1 MGEKQ
6 AKDAAAVAAGAGD
19 QDDGTAP
26 APPLDGIHYCSEH
39 PYRPATAAA
48 AAAVAGGGICAFCLQ
63 EKLGRLVSSSKSSSF
78 FPLGGHPPP
87 SGSPS
92 SPPSFRR
99 ATEPLAPPLHPS
111 GGASHKFM
119 SFHRKKTP
127 SSSSSSSAAASVG
140 GGGLKRSKSVAP
152 RPELEQFP
160 YSSSSS
166 LAAESPRKKSFW
178 SFLSLTSSAY
188 AHQAAASTP
197 YATNAGAAA
206 AARRKSVSVA
216 SAAWA
221 SRAGAGAQDQQ
232 PRGGTG
238 TGTASTLGR
247 TLEAIGEPE
256 SPSQSQVS
264 SSSSFGRKVARSRSV
279 GCGSRSFSG
288 DFLERLS
295 NGFGD
300 CTLRRVESHRE
311 PKPHKMRGGGGLR
324 HLGDAGAN
332 DDDDEEDDVYEH
344 QHRIK
349 CAGFFGGLGPASSS
363 WLSAAEAASVS
374 SGSKR
379 SSGRSHRSWAWALV
393 SPMRALRPTTTSTS
407 TKTITVVPASHVTV
421 HGNSSASALS
431 IPSPAP
437 PPSSSSEAKAAAAP
451 VASDL
456 KMFTV

>member
-1 MGEKQ
+1 MGEKH
-6 AKDAAAVAAGAGD
+6 AADAAAAD
-19 QDDGTAP
+19 QDDGQAG
-26 APPLDGIHYCSEH
+26 AAALDGVQYCSEH
-39 PYRPATAAA
+39 PYRPGSAAA

-63 EKLGRLVSSSKSSSF
+63 EKLGRLVSSSKSSPF

-99 ATEPLAPPLHPS
+99 APEPPPPLRPPAA
-111 GGASHKFM
+111 ASRKFM
-119 SFHRKKTP
+119 AFHRKKTP
-127 SSSSSSSAAASVG
+127 SSSSSSSSASAALSAG

-152 RPELEQFP
+152 RPEEQFP
-160 YSSSSS
+160 YSSASS

-178 SFLSLTSSAY
+178 SFLYLSSSSAY
-188 AHQAAASTP
+188 AHQAAAP
-197 YATNAGAAA
+197 YAAGAAE
-206 AARRKSVSVA
+206 RRKSVSVA

-221 SRAGAGAQDQQ
+221 SRANAGAQDQQ
-232 PRGGTG
+232 PRGGAA
-238 TGTASTLGR
+238 ASATLGR

-311 PKPHKMRGGGGLR
+311 PKSHKMRGGGGALG
-324 HLGDAGAN
+324 HLGGAGAD
-332 DDDDEEDDVYEH
+332 DDDDEDDDVYAH

-363 WLSAAEAASVS
+363 YWLSAAEGATGGAG
-374 SGSKR
+374 SGARKPG
-379 SSGRSHRSWAWALV
+379 GRSHRSWAWALA
-393 SPMRALRPTTTSTS
+393 SPMRALRPTTSATS
-407 TKTITVVPASHVTV
+407 TKTITVVPPSHVTSN
-421 HGNSSASALS
+421 GATSASALS
-431 IPSPAP
+431 ISSPT
-437 PPSSSSEAKAAAAP
+437 PPSSEAPAPAAAAP
-451 VASDL
+451 MA
-456 KMFTV
+456 TETAAN